1 MLILLLLTFILALG
15 TFCVKDFSRFK
26 FASAIPIIPFSL
38 FVYFSTF
45 ISKLKDTD
53 SVIYFKN
60 EWIPSL
66 GISLDFK
73 IDGLS
78 LLFSLLITGIGT
90 LIYWY
95 ATYYLKGH
103 VYLNRFFAYLGLF
116 MGAMLGLVLSDNL
129 ITLFIFWELTSITS
143 FFLIG
148 FNNEDE
154 EARKSALWA
163 LGITGFGG
171 FFLLTFATVAGSI
184 AGTYSIH
191 EIIANPEALRNSSSY
206 VLLLFFLFMAA
217 FTKSA
222 QFPFFFWLPGAM
234 KAPTPVSAYLHSAT
248 MVKAG
253 IYLLARFTPILGDHI
268 YWNTTLQIVGGLTML
283 YGAISSVFRKDMKGI
298 LAFSTISALG
308 VLVFLL
314 GVGTEKA
321 IYAAGLFILVHALYK
336 AALFMITG
344 IVDHQTHTRDI
355 NQLGGLR
362 HIMPMVALAA
372 MIAALSSAG
381 IPLTFGFLGKEVIYE
396 ATYSYPIH
404 DWALLFTGISVL
416 VNVFLSAA
424 GFLVGI
430 KPFFGVVKE
439 KCVNVAKP
447 SKSLWIPPLIL
458 SGFSLLFGF
467 FPQIANVGI
476 LKNVGTAIY
485 GSSIAMEL
493 HLWHGFTPILLFSG
507 ITIIL
512 GLAVYFIFKGRNN
525 SEKVIVRLE
534 VVAPKTVFT
543 YIINKFK
550 AFAFLYTRLFQNGYL
565 RVYLMVIIVFF
576 VGLVGYKL
584 FADVPLKVNTDDL
597 SEFRAYELVVFI
609 IIVIA
614 VFFAIHT
621 PSRLSAIAATGIVG
635 YCICLIFVFY
645 GAPDLAM
652 TQFAIDTL
660 TVVLFV
666 LVLFKLPPFLRLSNR
681 RIQFKDA
688 VIAIAFGT
696 LISLITLQALVSPA
710 DKEVSRFYAENAYVL
725 AKGKNVVNVILVDF
739 RGFDTLIETIV
750 LSIAA
755 LGVYS
760 LLKYKSKEDEIS
772 E

>member
-1 MLILLLLTFILALG
+1 
-15 TFCVKDFSRFK
+15 
-26 FASAIPIIPFSL
+26 
-38 FVYFSTF
+38 
-45 ISKLKDTD
+45 
-53 SVIYFKN
+53 
-60 EWIPSL
+60 
-66 GISLDFK
+66 
-73 IDGLS
+73 
-78 LLFSLLITGIGT
+78 
-90 LIYWY
+90 
-95 ATYYLKGH
+95 
-103 VYLNRFFAYLGLF
+103 
-116 MGAMLGLVLSDNL
+116 
-129 ITLFIFWELTSITS
+129 
-143 FFLIG
+143 
-148 FNNEDE
+148 
-154 EARKSALWA
+154 
-163 LGITGFGG
+163 
-171 FFLLTFATVAGSI
+171 
-184 AGTYSIH
+184 
-191 EIIANPEALRNSSSY
+191 
-206 VLLLFFLFMAA
+206 
-217 FTKSA
+217 
-222 QFPFFFWLPGAM
+222 
-234 KAPTPVSAYLHSAT
+234 
-248 MVKAG
+248 
-253 IYLLARFTPILGDHI
+253 
-268 YWNTTLQIVGGLTML
+268 
-283 YGAISSVFRKDMKGI
+283 MKGI

-439 KCVNVAKP
+439 KCANVAKP